1 MAAGALAFSVM
12 SAIAKLVGSR
22 LPLFE
27 LVFGRSL
34 VMLALAAF
42 ALRRQG
48 RSFRATEPRLLV
60 HRGLFGFASLVCY
73 FYSVV
78 HLPLADAT
86 VIFFLNP
93 VITALVAAVV
103 LREHLGWAEVLLVA
117 VSLSG
122 VVVVARPEF
131 LFGSPRSL
139 DSLAVAAGL
148 LAATFGAG
156 SYVTIRK
163 IQNDPPLLV
172 VLYFSGI
179 TCMLSFPFVLRAP
192 VMPSAADVVL
202 LIVMGVATHVGQL
215 WVTWGFRT
223 ERAGRASAVGYLQI
237 VFAAFWGWMFFAEVP
252 DAWTWIGAGI
262 IVGSTLKMVR
272 IHPIR

>member
-12 SAIAKLVGSR
+12 TAIAKLVGSR

-60 HRGLFGFASLVCY
+60 QRGLFGFASLVCY
-73 FYSVV
+73 FYSVI

-86 VIFFLNP
+86 VIFFVNP
-93 VITALVAAVV
+93 VITALVAVVV
-103 LREHLGWAEVLLVA
+103 LREHMGWAQVLLVA

-131 LFGSPRSL
+131 LFGSSESL
-139 DSLAVAAGL
+139 DSLAVVSGV
-148 LAATFGAG
+148 LAATFGAAPT
-156 SYVTIRK
+156 SPSARFRTIRRCLLFS
-163 IQNDPPLLV
+163 ISRGLPACCPSPSCCGPQSRPL
-172 VLYFSGI
+172 
-179 TCMLSFPFVLRAP
+179 
-192 VMPSAADVVL
+192 
-202 LIVMGVATHVGQL
+202 QL
-215 WVTWGFRT
+215 M
-223 ERAGRASAVGYLQI
+223 SCC
-237 VFAAFWGWMFFAEVP
+237 
-252 DAWTWIGAGI
+252 
-262 IVGSTLKMVR
+262 
-272 IHPIR
+272 

>member
-48 RSFRATEPRLLV
+48 RSFRATEPRLLL

-103 LREHLGWAEVLLVA
+103 LREHMGWTEVLLVA

-131 LFGSPRSL
+131 LFGSSASL
-139 DSLAVAAGL
+139 DSLAVAVRPAGRNVRCRL
-148 LAATFGAG
+148 IRHHPQDSERSAAACCALFFGD
-156 SYVTIRK
+156 Y
-163 IQNDPPLLV
+163 
-172 VLYFSGI
+172 
-179 TCMLSFPFVLRAP
+179 LRAFLP
-192 VMPSAADVVL
+192 L
-202 LIVMGVATHVGQL
+202 RVAGPGHAL
-215 WVTWGFRT
+215 C
-223 ERAGRASAVGYLQI
+223 S
-237 VFAAFWGWMFFAEVP
+237 
-252 DAWTWIGAGI
+252 
-262 IVGSTLKMVR
+262 
-272 IHPIR
+272 